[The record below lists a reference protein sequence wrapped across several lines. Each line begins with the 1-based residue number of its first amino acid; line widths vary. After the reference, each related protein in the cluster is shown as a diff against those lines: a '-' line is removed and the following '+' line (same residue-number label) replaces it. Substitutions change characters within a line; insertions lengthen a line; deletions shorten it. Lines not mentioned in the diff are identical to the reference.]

1 MLLNGLSVIVS
12 GVGPGLGQELARACL
27 REGASV
33 ALACRNKEYLKTLC
47 GELSCEFSPQRF
59 IAVPTDIT
67 DKGQCQHL
75 VSAAQ
80 EAFGGVDVLLNSAY
94 DPGPYVSFEEADL
107 SDWQGPLDVNLLG
120 AMRLT
125 QCSLPA
131 LKTSSKASIVN
142 VNSMIIRKPLAN
154 QGAYIASKGALL
166 AATKSLAVELA
177 KYSIRANSVL
187 MGWMW
192 GDAVE
197 RSLQVAADARGT
209 TLDAIKAEVATNI
222 PLGEIPDDADCANA
236 VVFLASPMARV
247 ITGASLD
254 VNGGEFMP

>member
-33 ALACRNKEYLKTLC
+33 ALACRNKEYLNNLC
-47 GELSCEFSPQRF
+47 AELSSDAARERL

-67 DKGQCQHL
+67 DIAQCRDL
-75 VSAAQ
+75 VRKTE
-80 EAFGGVDVLLNSAY
+80 EAFGGIDVLINSAY
-94 DPGPYVSFEEADL
+94 DPGPYVPFEDADL
-107 SDWQGPLDVNLLG
+107 NDWQGPLDVNLLG
-120 AMRLT
+120 AMRMA

-131 LKTSSKASIVN
+131 LKVSSNASIVN
-142 VNSMIIRKPLAN
+142 VNSMIIRKPLDN
-154 QGAYIASKGALL
+154 QGAYIASKGALQ
-166 AATKSLAVELA
+166 AATKSLAVELG
-177 KYSIRANSVL
+177 KYEIRANSVL

-209 TLDAIKAEVATNI
+209 TLDAIKAEVAANI

-236 VVFLASPMARV
+236 VVFLGSPMARV